1 MAYELHSD
9 VCRLTAMY
17 YLFVQLFALAVS
29 SIVLSAQT
37 SGSAETRN
45 EPAQRSTSGEL
56 RVPNRAPKSLFEDE
70 QGKQRTEIHYDPA
83 SGTVT
88 LKLLVQDR
96 NGYFIPNIR
105 RENFAVY
112 EDGVRQTNA
121 TIGVEHAPATLGV
134 LLEHGG
140 RFPGLNKDLVAE
152 VSRASRQLLETVGQG
167 DRVTIWT
174 YAESVNQLADA
185 SQSHEKLAGLLFALP
200 TPEMSETNLYDA
212 VIFMLNHMR
221 QVTGRKA
228 LILISTGVDTFSRV
242 RYEDALAAAKDGD
255 TPIYAIGLSSALK
268 ESAELHGETN
278 ALHIDWVGAE
288 NKLLALAKASGGRL
302 YLPYSTVDL
311 SATYDDLLEN
321 LKVRYVIAYK
331 SSHRSPPGVIH
342 TIRVEL
348 VNPDTGKAL
357 QIVDASGK
365 PIRAKVVVNE
375 SYTVSRVPGAATQ

>member
-1 MAYELHSD
+1 MKNHLAGFAAFAILASLAPAREVAGSSQEGGQ
-9 VCRLTAMY
+9 LTG
-17 YLFVQLFALAVS
+17 ALA
-29 SIVLSAQT
+29 L
-37 SGSAETRN
+37 
-45 EPAQRSTSGEL
+45 PAQIH
-56 RVPNRAPKSLFEDE
+56 VPNRPSTPLFQGE
-70 QGKQRTEIHYDPA
+70 QGRQKTEIHFDPA
-83 SGTVT
+83 TRVVT
-88 LKLLVQDR
+88 IKMLVQDR

-185 SQSHEKLAGLLFALP
+185 SQRHEKLAGLLFALP
-200 TPEMSETNLYDA
+200 TPEMSETYLYDA
-212 VIFMLNHMR
+212 VIFTLNHMR

-228 LILISTGVDTFSRV
+228 LILISTGVDTFSIV

-255 TPIYAIGLSSALK
+255 KPIYAIGLSSALK

-288 NKLLALAKASGGRL
+288 NKL
-302 YLPYSTVDL
+302 
-311 SATYDDLLEN
+311 
-321 LKVRYVIAYK
+321 
-331 SSHRSPPGVIH
+331 
-342 TIRVEL
+342 
-348 VNPDTGKAL
+348 
-357 QIVDASGK
+357 
-365 PIRAKVVVNE
+365 
-375 SYTVSRVPGAATQ
+375 